1 MALFSKM
8 PQIPRKDELLNK
20 AFQRARKVKK
30 TIDKHDRI
38 NSIREHEQN
47 KISTV
52 STVISTTL
60 ENILENT
67 PKISNLDPFHKH
79 LVELVIDAGQFK
91 KSLAALKWASHFN
104 TDIAHKYRRRL
115 KGTPLKSLAPVR
127 KEYYGRVSSIL
138 KQIKRDLI
146 FLEDC
151 RNILKKLP
159 TLKNLPT
166 VVLAGYP
173 NVGKSSLLKSLTGAE
188 PKVQPYPFTT
198 TKILLGYI
206 DEKIQVIDTPG
217 LLDRPIEQKN
227 KIEMQ
232 AMLALQYRAN
242 LIIYLID
249 PTETCGYTVEQQ
261 KSLYE
266 DIKSSFKQ
274 TPILLCATKSDLTL
288 PPPKKHEKQKK
299 SKTKDTPYSL
309 SSKTNEGIDTLK
321 KHLIKS
327 IDWKTYTIKTPSF
340 KPTRK

>member
-1 MALFSKM
+1 MTLFSKM
-8 PQIPRKDELLNK
+8 PPIPRKDELLDK

-30 TIDKHDRI
+30 TIDKRDRI
-38 NSIREHEQN
+38 NSIREYEQN

-52 STVISTTL
+52 STVISVTL
-60 ENILENT
+60 ENILVKT
-67 PKISNLDPFHKH
+67 PKISTLDPFHKH

-91 KSLAALKWASHFN
+91 KSLAALKWASRFN
-104 TDIAHKYRRRL
+104 TDIGHKYRRRL

-138 KQIKRDLI
+138 KQIKKDLL

-173 NVGKSSLLKSLTGAE
+173 NVGKSSLLKCLTGAE
-188 PKVQPYPFTT
+188 PAVQPYPFTT
-198 TKILLGYI
+198 KKILLGYI

-217 LLDRPIEQKN
+217 LLDRPIEEKN
-227 KIEMQ
+227 KIEMH

-249 PTETCGYTVEQQ
+249 PTETCGYTIEQQ
-261 KSLYE
+261 KTLYE
-266 DIKSSFKQ
+266 NIKTSFEE
-274 TPILLCATKSDLTL
+274 TPLLLCATKSDL
-288 PPPKKHEKQKK
+288 PPSKTSPGK

-309 SSKTNEGIDTLK
+309 STKTDEGIDTLK
-321 KHLIKS
+321 KRLLKS
-327 IDWKTYTIKTPSF
+327 IDWKTYSF
-340 KPTRK
+340 KPISFTRPPRHK

>member
-1 MALFSKM
+1 MTLFSKM
-8 PQIPRKDELLNK
+8 PPIPRKDELLSK

-30 TIDKHDRI
+30 TIDKRDRI
-38 NSIREHEQN
+38 NSIREYEQN

-52 STVISTTL
+52 SAVISVSID
-60 ENILENT
+60 NILEKT
-67 PKISNLDPFHKH
+67 PKIDTLDPFHKH
-79 LVELVIDAGQFK
+79 LVELVIDADQFK
-91 KSLAALKWASHFN
+91 KSLAALKWAARFN
-104 TDIAHKYRRRL
+104 KDICHKYRRRL

-127 KEYYGRVSSIL
+127 KECYGRVSSIL
-138 KQIKRDLI
+138 KQVKKDFI

-173 NVGKSSLLKSLTGAE
+173 NVGKSSLLKCLTGAE
-188 PKVQPYPFTT
+188 PAVQAYPFTT
-198 TKILLGYI
+198 KKILLGYI

-249 PTETCGYTVEQQ
+249 PTETCGYTIEQQ

-266 DIKSSFKQ
+266 DIKSSFEETQ
-274 TPILLCATKSDLTL
+274 ILLCETKYDLR
-288 PPPKKHEKQKK
+288 PRKIKQKK
-299 SKTKDTPYSL
+299 SLTKDTPYFL
-309 SSKTNEGIDTLK
+309 SSKTNEGIDSLK
-321 KHLIKS
+321 KRLLRS
-327 IDWKTYTIKTPSF
+327 IDWKTYSF
-340 KPTRK
+340 KPISFKSPPRHK